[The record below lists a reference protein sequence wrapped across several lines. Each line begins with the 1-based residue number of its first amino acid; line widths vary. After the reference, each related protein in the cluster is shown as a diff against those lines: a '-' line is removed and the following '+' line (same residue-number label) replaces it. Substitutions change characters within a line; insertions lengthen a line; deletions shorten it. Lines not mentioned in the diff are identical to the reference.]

1 MKTGM
6 LAIIVMAL
14 MVVSGP
20 AEAKKMPK
28 VDICHVTGNGKI
40 LLLNVSANALGGHFG
55 HGDWLPGEYFEDM
68 DGDGFGDA
76 AFVIEACEAPDGYVP
91 DDTDCDDDDPNTYPG
106 AEEICDDGIDNDCDG
121 EIDEDCAPPV
131 PEGCVYGEFEEGQ
144 YWVCQGQKNLSEAM
158 MACDAMDASLAY
170 IDTEAENAFIVD
182 LAIGA
187 FGCSSFEDTS
197 YWIAN
202 LKSEVGYSW
211 PSGAA
216 VFAPG
221 EPNGDGN
228 NVHIMRYCSAPYGW
242 NDAGPHWTWGW
253 VCEAGG
259 FVIVPGL

>member
-1 MKTGM
+1 MTRSVLVLLT
-6 LAIIVMAL
+6 LALFFAAT
-14 MVVSGP
+14 P

-28 VDICHVTGNGKI
+28 VDICHLTGNGKV
-40 LLLNVSANALGGHFG
+40 LLLNVSGNALGGHFG

-91 DDTDCDDDDPNTYPG
+91 DDTDCDDDDPDAYPG

-121 EIDEDCAPPV
+121 EIDEDCGPPV
-131 PEGCVYGEFEEGQ
+131 PDNCVYGEFENGQ
-144 YWVCQGQKNLSEAM
+144 YWVCQGQKSFGEAM
-158 MACDAMDASLAY
+158 MACDEMGASLAY
-170 IDTEAENAFIVD
+170 IDSQAENSFVVD
-182 LAIGA
+182 LALGA
-187 FGCSSFEDTS
+187 FGCSHFEDTS

-202 LKSEVGYSW
+202 MKSEMPYSW

-253 VCEAGG
+253 VCELGG